1 MRVYDPNFDSSSN
14 SAEWLKSMKERNEPM
29 TAIVMK
35 DDVYWVGV
43 RDPELRI
50 FDAVMT
56 TDIGTS
62 YNAYLVKGSEKTVL
76 MEVCEDKFF
85 DQYVENV
92 KSVANL
98 ADIDY
103 LIMNHTEPD
112 HSEAVAKLIDLVPNL
127 TVLGSQTALAF
138 LREITNKPF
147 KAQEVNDGDR
157 LELGGRTLRFIS
169 APFLHWPDTIYTYLE
184 EDQILFTCDSFG
196 SHYPDERLFND
207 LMESNF
213 LTPYKEYF
221 DAIIGPFK
229 PYVLEALDKI
239 KGLPLA
245 MVAPGHGP
253 VLRKDIDRYIDLYR
267 QWSLRTPIPK
277 SDKPKIVLAYL
288 SIYGFTEKLANSIV
302 DGITSI
308 GDFDVRRYRLIEDK
322 LDDPELLDRVAE
334 DLLDAS
340 GFLLGSNTVNGDALP
355 QVWKLL
361 SRLSP
366 ISHGDKVA
374 MAFGAYGWSGEAVPS
389 IENRL
394 QALRMQVMPGLRVRF
409 KPGEGNLEDAFMLGM
424 DFGRA
429 ILDKKQD
436 KSMQRWRCL
445 VCGHIHVGAEP
456 PAVCP
461 ACGVGPENFVRE
473 SMEDEFINDT
483 QDKFVIIGGGIAALS
498 AAQSIRKRNRSAAI
512 LMLSEEE
519 YHPYYR
525 PALSD
530 LLSEDLPDKRLYV
543 FDPAWYADNR
553 VELRMGTRIVKIE
566 PDKQA
571 VVTER
576 NESIP
581 YTKLIVATGARSNI
595 PPFKG
600 RENRGVYALRS
611 LQDALALKEAIKP
624 AKKAVVI
631 GGGVLGLEAVWEM
644 VSSGVEV
651 AVVEYNQRL
660 MPRQLDEPASL
671 RLQQLME
678 NKGVKLYLGLGT
690 EEIVG
695 DGQVRGVRL
704 NDGQLLEADLV
715 LLSTGVR
722 PNVELAQDAGIEV
735 AQGVV
740 VDSRMRTSLPN
751 IYAAGDGAQFGDR
764 LVGLWPVSLE
774 MGRVAGAAAAGDW
787 LEYKAPLLST
797 MLAAFDMEVFSIGD
811 VNLPPEQCR
820 VVEVNDPVEKYFK
833 RSYFKDGVLVGEII
847 IAPRVD
853 TTQSMQSLGR
863 DSSGKKRGNRW
874 KCRVCGYVHEGPEP
888 PDICPVCSATKDMFD
903 PID

>member
-1 MRVYDPNFDSSSN
+1 M
-14 SAEWLKSMKERNEPM
+14 SAILMKE
-29 TAIVMK
+29 AVH
-35 DDVYWVGV
+35 WVGL

-62 YNAYLVKGSEKTVL
+62 YNAYLIRGSDKTVL
-76 MEVCEDKFF
+76 MEVCEEKFF
-85 DQYVENV
+85 DEYLSNV
-92 KSVANL
+92 KSVVNL
-98 ADIDY
+98 SDIDY

-127 TVLGSQTALAF
+127 TVLGSPTALSF
-138 LREITNKPF
+138 LRDITNKKF

-157 LELGGRTLRFIS
+157 LELGGKTLRFIS
-169 APFLHWPDTIYTYLE
+169 VPFLHWPDTIYTYLE

-196 SHYPDERLFND
+196 AHYPDERLFND

-229 PYVLEALDKI
+229 PYVLEALEKI
-239 KGLPLA
+239 KDIPLA

-267 QWSLRTPIPK
+267 QWSTRAPIPM
-277 SDKPKIVLAYL
+277 SDKPKIVLAYM
-288 SIYGFTEKLANSIV
+288 SIYGFTEKLADSIV
-302 DGITSI
+302 EGVASM
-308 GDFDVRRYRLIEDK
+308 GDFDIRRYRLIEDK

-340 GFLLGSNTVNGDALP
+340 GFLIGSNTVNGDALP

-366 ISHGDKVA
+366 ITHGDKVA

-394 QALRMQVMPGLRVRF
+394 QALRMQLMPGLRVKF
-409 KPGEGNLEDAFMLGM
+409 KPGEGNLEDAFKLGM
-424 DFGRA
+424 GFGRA
-429 ILDKKQD
+429 ILEKKQD
-436 KSMQRWRCL
+436 KSMTRWRCL
-445 VCGHIHVGAEP
+445 VCGHIHVGTEP

-461 ACGVGPENFVRE
+461 ACGVGAENFVRE

-498 AAQSIRKRNRSAAI
+498 AAQAIRKRNRSAKI

-519 YHPYYR
+519 YRPYYR

-530 LLSEDLPDKRLYV
+530 LLSEDMPDQRLYV
-543 FDPAWYADNR
+543 FDEAWYADNQ
-553 VELRMGTRIVKIE
+553 VELRTGSRVVKIE
-566 PDKQA
+566 TDKQM
-571 VVTER
+571 VISEQG
-576 NESIP
+576 ESIP

-600 RENRGVYALRS
+600 IDKQGVYALRS
-611 LQDALALKEAIKP
+611 LEDALRLKEAIKT

-644 VSSGVEV
+644 ISSGIEV
-651 AVVEYNQRL
+651 AVIEFSPRI
-660 MPRQLDEPASL
+660 MPRQLDETASL

-678 NKGVKLYLGLGT
+678 SKGVKLYLGLGT

-695 DGQVRGVRL
+695 EGQVQGVRL
-704 NDGQLLEADLV
+704 SDGQLLEADLV
-715 LLSTGVR
+715 LVSTGVK
-722 PNVELAQDAGIEV
+722 PNVELARDAGLEL

-740 VDSRMRTSLPN
+740 VDSSMRTSQPN
-751 IYAAGDGAQFGDR
+751 IYAAGDGAQFGER

-787 LEYKAPLLST
+787 VEYKTPLLST
-797 MLAAFDMEVFSIGD
+797 MLAAFDMEIFSIGE
-811 VNLPPEQCR
+811 VNLPAEQCR
-820 VVEVNDPVEKYFK
+820 IVEVNDPVENFFK
-833 RSYFKDGVLVGEII
+833 RSYFKDGVLVGEVV

-853 TTQSMQSLGR
+853 TSQSIQNLGR
-863 DSSGKKRGNRW
+863 DTGGNKRAKYW
-874 KCRVCGYVHEGPEP
+874 KCRVCGYIHEGPEP
-888 PDICPVCSATKDMFD
+888 PDECPVCGASKDMFD
-903 PID
+903 PVG